1 MNLVDIWIGGFA
13 RNDGCQNNGFHVLS
27 NGQVIYFAG
36 RKAPS
41 IVCQWTFYAP
51 NAKGIEIYIYNNSVR
66 MIFMSFIRLRRV
78 RLCRGVQNCSVYPHF
93 QVGDQND
100 NLYLC

>member
-1 MNLVDIWIGGFA
+1 MATSTLFNKIVLEMNCRGHSLKYDLIQYTVPLPYMNLVDIWIGGFA

-41 IVCQWTFYAP
+41 
-51 NAKGIEIYIYNNSVR
+51 SVP
-66 MIFMSFIRLRRV
+66 MDFLRTKRK
-78 RLCRGVQNCSVYPHF
+78 R
-93 QVGDQND
+93 D
-100 NLYLC
+100 